1 DAFTST
7 SSLIVPQTGT
17 SQLLDT
23 LGDKLMT
30 PLVYQNL
37 LGTESLWAAHT
48 INNNQN
54 GTGPTAIRWY
64 QFNIT
69 GGTIPATPLQQQ
81 TFNNNADGLWRFMP
95 SIAVDAGGNM
105 SIGYMAS
112 SSTTEPSIKYA
123 GRLITDAPNT
133 LAQGEAQLIGGGG
146 HQTSS
151 SGRWGDYSSLSVDP
165 SDNC

>member
-17 SQLLDT
+17 SSTLDT

-30 PLVYQNL
+30 PLVYQNRA
-37 LGTESLWAAHT
+37 GTESLWASHT

-64 QFNIT
+64 QFNVT
-69 GGTIPATPLQQQ
+69 GGTIPASPAQQQ

-95 SIAVDAGGNM
+95 SIGVDAGGNM

-112 SSTTEPSIKYA
+112 SSTTEPSIK
-123 GRLITDAPNT
+123 
-133 LAQGEAQLIGGGG
+133 
-146 HQTSS
+146 
-151 SGRWGDYSSLSVDP
+151 
-165 SDNC
+165 